1 MEVIILQTCCLRVQG
16 SRSHRYR
23 HSRAWTWTDEVNMEQ
38 KLVMRQI
45 FSLTFP
51 RHIKPVLRIYCRS
64 TSKEHGKSVS
74 GSHFSLCVPYAAH
87 LHTSHHVSH
96 VSDFIVSS
104 ELIFFFFTLCCVLP
118 PSRFIFSLSVR
129 MYVVVSAHACLHVCG
144 CLCVHAHLLTSRGG
158 GPSSPQTNP
167 PLSLKA
173 VTLVQAGRRRQ
184 TGPAGKEE
192 VEFTNVLLNKKF
204 ELCFF

>member
-1 MEVIILQTCCLRVQG
+1 
-16 SRSHRYR
+16 
-23 HSRAWTWTDEVNMEQ
+23 
-38 KLVMRQI
+38 
-45 FSLTFP
+45 
-51 RHIKPVLRIYCRS
+51 
-64 TSKEHGKSVS
+64 
-74 GSHFSLCVPYAAH
+74 
-87 LHTSHHVSH
+87 
-96 VSDFIVSS
+96 
-104 ELIFFFFTLCCVLP
+104 
-118 PSRFIFSLSVR
+118 

-173 VTLVQAGRRRQ
+173 VTLVQAGRRQQ